1 MHFTYFKYHISTII
15 MFIFAFLNGLFS
27 NLLKFKQFDML
38 YKNNFPKIKFVKA
51 VKEVETFEKQDQS

>member
-1 MHFTYFKYHISTII
+1 

-38 YKNNFPKIKFVKA
+38 YKNNFPKRKFVKA
-51 VKEVETFEKQDQS
+51 VKEVETFEK